1 VTPISNHRGHA
12 APAQTN
18 RVTATRPVP
27 TTIPG
32 RSVRLQPVQRA
43 HLPALFLAIG
53 HPVVFAGGYGGG
65 ASGYRGKC

>member
-1 VTPISNHRGHA
+1 M
-12 APAQTN
+12 
-18 RVTATRPVP
+18 TATRPVP